1 MADSALSHADPAS
14 LLARL
19 QAAVLVAL
27 VLAVAGALVWVLAR
41 GDGRNAAVCAGAI
54 AVMVLPT
61 FLARFGAFRLPL
73 GFQAAFATFIFCAAF
88 LGSVGNFYAR
98 VPQWDVFLHT
108 VSGALCAYGGWLLLQ
123 SEQPHARPR
132 FIALFTVSFAL
143 AMGAAWEIYEF
154 TLDQR
159 FGQHMQMGANDT
171 MHDLVADSVG
181 GAAVAAMLYVRRR
194 RPSRR
199 A

>member
-1 MADSALSHADPAS
+1 LADSAWHWHTAP

-19 QAAVLVAL
+19 QVAVLVAL

-41 GDGRNAAVCAGAI
+41 GESRNAAVCVGAI
-54 AVMVLPT
+54 AVMLLPT
-61 FLARFGAFRLPL
+61 VLARFGAFRVPL
-73 GFQAAFATFIFCAAF
+73 GFQAAFAAFIFCAAF

-98 VPQWDVFLHT
+98 VPRWDIFLHA

-123 SEQPHARPR
+123 SEQSNPRPR
-132 FIALFTVSFAL
+132 FVALFTASFAL
-143 AMGAAWEIYEF
+143 ALGGVWEIYEF

-171 MHDLVADSVG
+171 MHDLVADALG
-181 GAAVAAMLYVRRR
+181 GSAVAALLYVRRR
-194 RPSRR
+194 RRWRPV
-199 A
+199 